1 MAWFGYYFSAL
12 GGLVQQF
19 ARRGEEN
26 HFFYFYSLCLDAVAG
41 GLMSL

>member
-19 ARRGEEN
+19 VRRGEEN
-26 HFFYFYSLCLDAVAG
+26 QVFFLLFLVFG
-41 GLMSL
+41 

>member
-1 MAWFGYYFSAL
+1 MAWFGYYFLAL

-26 HFFYFYSLCLDAVAG
+26 QFSYFYSLCLDEVAG
-41 GLMSL
+41 GLISL